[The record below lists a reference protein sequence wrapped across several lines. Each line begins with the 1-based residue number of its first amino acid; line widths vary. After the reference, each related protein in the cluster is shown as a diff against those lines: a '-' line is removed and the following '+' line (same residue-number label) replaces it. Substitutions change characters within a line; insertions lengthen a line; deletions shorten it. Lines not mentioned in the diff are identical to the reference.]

1 MPNAEQRDIAEAL
14 FEPKQSREEIKNA
27 IKLEEARG
35 YGQKPIPSEELAPVA
50 QPSQHAV
57 RKIAPFEQ
65 ETLAASQCW
74 PQSVAPPLLYV
85 LGGFVVALGCDF
97 ALPPF
102 PKFGFRCLHAATTD
116 GSICGKALVACIR
129 CGVSVI
135 IGRMQSNMMP
145 RPLLAPLRTKPA
157 WLHTALMRAQGFQ
170 LTGLVA
176 AA

>member
-1 MPNAEQRDIAEAL
+1 MSDAEQRDIAEAL
-14 FEPKQSREEIKNA
+14 FEPKQSREEIKGA
-27 IKLEEARG
+27 IKLEEARRAAMVKNL
-35 YGQKPIPSEELAPVA
+35 YRLELAPVA

-74 PQSVAPPLLYV
+74 PRSVAPPLLYV

-157 WLHTALMRAQGFQ
+157 WLHAALIRAQGCQ
-170 LTGLVA
+170 LTG
-176 AA
+176 